1 MYQAEVLQA
10 LRRCSYHA
18 FASIFFLAIY
28 LCVSLGSVFLA
39 LTGILVTVLSYG
51 PGTMIYQYVLQI
63 EYLTEAHIFTFF
75 LLSVISVEY
84 LTFMV
89 QSWSFSER
97 ITQYEGSVS
106 KRLAFTWRIAL
117 QRLGILTLL
126 ISAISGS
133 LVYTSPYIP
142 V

>member
-1 MYQAEVLQA
+1 
-10 LRRCSYHA
+10 
-18 FASIFFLAIY
+18 
-28 LCVSLGSVFLA
+28 VFLA

-126 ISAISGS
+126 ISTISGS